1 MNSTLATGTDPAHL
15 TPPLSLKSYF
25 CRPTSVNARGVF
37 QRGVA
42 RIGLAVMCALG
53 IDVSLRAQ
61 SPSTGRIIGR
71 IFNPATKEYV
81 RHAEVAVD
89 GTNLTTV
96 SGDDGS
102 YVLSNIP
109 AGNVSVS
116 VTYTGYDRAFSQV
129 VLPAGQTA
137 TRDFELKGST
147 YRTGTSA
154 VGDSVITL
162 AKFEVSS
169 EREGNAKAIMEQRAV
184 LNMKNVVASDNFGDV
199 TGGNIGEF
207 MKYVPGIVI
216 DYNNADARAVRIGGL
231 DPKYAAV
238 SIDGMRMATA
248 ASASFGGTSRQFEF
262 EQASITSIESIEVN
276 KTSTASMDADA
287 PAGTMNLRSK
297 NAFERRGREI
307 TAQASLTANPYEF
320 TLARTPSPGDG
331 AHRKIRPGL
340 LFTYA
345 DSFAGR
351 FGIQLSLSANS
362 LFNEQVALVQTID
375 NTLAARGPVINLLTF
390 RDNPKITTRAAFG
403 LNLDYKFT
411 PHLVFSLRTA
421 GSHLNDEINARALT
435 FRAAT
440 AQIDPSS
447 TLTYLLAQPT
457 ANINTRLEQNIG
469 HSHKFNETATYTP
482 KLEYKLNDIVVT
494 ASGGYSRSK
503 THYEDLR
510 SGYFT
515 AAINRLTRMSW
526 SELNERFSTPFTA
539 LNPFAALT

>member
-169 EREGNAKAIMEQRAV
+169 EREGNAKAIMEQRAA

-238 SIDGMRMATA
+238 SIDEMRMATA

-351 FGIQLSLSANS
+351 FGIQVSLSANS

-421 GSHLNDEINARALT
+421 GSHLNDEINARTLT

-515 AAINRLTRMSW
+515 AAINRLTRMR
-526 SELNERFSTPFTA
+526 N
-539 LNPFAALT
+539 